1 MGKIAGAA
9 IGAAGDVAAA
19 GAAASASIVN
29 TNNTNKTNKEIAES
43 TNKANIQIAQ
53 MSNEYNREQLERQIE
68 QEWDMWNAEN
78 EYNSASSQ
86 RKRLEE
92 AGLNPYMMMDGGS
105 AGSASSM
112 TSPAA
117 QPAVV
122 PQMQGATMQPADMS
136 GLNGLR
142 GIASEFIA
150 TLKAQ
155 EDIRGQQLI
164 NEGQEIENQYKADKL
179 LADLEKTR
187 TESGFVRSQTK
198 GQDIMNRF
206 RPEMLSS
213 EIRQRKTDTMFTQ
226 LRAHGQML
234 ANLSAYQWYK
244 VLPQQIKQTINEQMV
259 RINNMKL
266 QGNLTQAQ
274 INTEINKAVTE
285 FMKGAREQQQF
296 DFESKSFQD
305 RLDQIKYDL
314 RDAINNSGPDGGF
327 GFLNLLQNWSDYGL
341 RKYPYGIPGYK

>member
-1 MGKIAGAA
+1 MGAIAGAA
-9 IGAAGDVAAA
+9 IGAAGDIAAT
-19 GAAASASIVN
+19 GAATAGSIIN
-29 TNNTNKTNKEIAES
+29 TNNTNKANKEIAES
-43 TNKANIQIAQ
+43 TNQANIHIAQ
-53 MSNEYNREQLERQIE
+53 MSNEFNREQLERQIQ

-86 RKRLEE
+86 RQRLEE

-112 TSPAA
+112 TSPTP

-122 PQMQGATMQPADMS
+122 PQMQGATMQKADLS
-136 GLNGLR
+136 ALSGLR

-150 TLKAQ
+150 SLKAQ
-155 EDIRGQQLI
+155 EEIRGQQLI

-187 TESGFVRSQTK
+187 SESGFVRSQTTS
-198 GQDIMNRF
+198 QDIMNRF
-206 RPEMLSS
+206 KPEMLSS
-213 EIRQRKTDTMFTQ
+213 ELRQRNVDTMFTQ
-226 LRAHGQML
+226 LRSHGQMI
-234 ANLSAYQWYK
+234 ANLSSYQWYK

-285 FMKGAREQQQF
+285 FMKGAKEQLQF
-296 DFESKSFQD
+296 NFDNDSYQD
-305 RLDQIKYDL
+305 RLDKIKYDL
-314 RDAINNSGPDGGF
+314 RDAINNSGPQGGF
-327 GFLNLLQNWSDYGL
+327 GLFNILQNQFDYNYGSGIGS
-341 RKYPYGIPGYK
+341 RK